1 MTMRPSSVALAACMI
16 AGMTAACNSGEPQPP
31 ELQAIRL
38 PTGAKLAPD
47 GAWLFVANSNLDLQ
61 EQNSTLVAVSLEDL
75 HAGLAAPRPAGAAL
89 EASAPCRWSE
99 PDAEDRTIVECD
111 PARLIAREHSVQIP
125 SGAGNIA
132 LDLPAGAEGPWRL
145 LVPSSLE
152 RLTGTPTGMVSW
164 IDVRSER
171 AGIIMDCGQD
181 AAAQCATEYQVANL
195 LPDTSRLTVDP
206 LGARVAYLPHLL
218 GGAFTLIDLDGDFG
232 PALAAVRENV
242 LTESTNT
249 QFFGGFAAA
258 VRPCDPAAAP
268 RSTLECTRPL
278 IYVTQRFWPGL
289 RTLSVNPGLKQ
300 IVAFAT
306 GLGST
311 QLQDVEKALIGDRP
325 VTGDLAFEDPAG
337 ERLLVVHTT
346 PPALSRID
354 TSLGPDGDPLDVE
367 VATIPLCRNPNLLAL
382 HQPPGEESLAL
393 VSCYSD
399 SQVAVV
405 ALATFTAVAT
415 LDVEAGPNELVVDP
429 ARRKLYVVHTLA
441 STIGVVELDARSP
454 DYLRII
460 GRVGLASDE

>member
-1 MTMRPSSVALAACMI
+1 MRPGSVALAAFMT
-16 AGMTAACNSGEPQPP
+16 AAMTASMTAACNSGEPLPP
-31 ELQAIRL
+31 EPQAIRL

-61 EQNSTLVAVSLEDL
+61 EQSSTLVALSLEDL
-75 HAGLAAPRPAGAAL
+75 YAGLAAPRPAGAAL
-89 EASAPCRWSE
+89 EAGAPCRWSE

-111 PARLIAREHSVQIP
+111 PARLIAREHSVRIP

-132 LDLPAGAEGPWRL
+132 LDLPAGVEGPWRL
-145 LVPSSLE
+145 LVPSALE
-152 RLTGTPTGMVSW
+152 RRISW
-164 IDVRSER
+164 VDVRYER

-181 AAAQCATEYQVANL
+181 AAGQCATEYQVANL
-195 LPDTSRLTVDP
+195 LPDMSRLTVDP

-218 GGAFTLIDLDGDFG
+218 GGAFTLVDLDGDFG
-232 PALAAVRENV
+232 PAVAAVRENV

-306 GLGST
+306 GLGAT
-311 QLQDVEKALIGDRP
+311 QLQDVDKALIGDRP
-325 VTGDLAFEDPAG
+325 LTGDLTFEDPAG

-367 VATIPLCRNPNLLAL
+367 VATLPLCRNPNLLAL
-382 HQPPGEESLAL
+382 HQPPGEEQLAL

-429 ARRKLYVVHTLA
+429 ARRKLYVVQTLA
-441 STIGVVELDARSP
+441 STIGVVELDAESP

-460 GRVGLASDE
+460 GRVGLAGNE